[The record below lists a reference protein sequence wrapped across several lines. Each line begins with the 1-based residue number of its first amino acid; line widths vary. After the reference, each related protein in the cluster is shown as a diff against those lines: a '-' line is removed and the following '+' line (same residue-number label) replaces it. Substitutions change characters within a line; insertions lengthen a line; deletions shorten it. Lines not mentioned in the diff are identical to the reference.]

1 MENKDHLSKEG
12 LSDLLRLIY
21 TYEGKG
27 KYRKRSLNEVL
38 SIVSDKE
45 AYFSA
50 LATKNAE
57 VVDLTE
63 I

>member
-1 MENKDHLSKEG
+1 MENKEHLTKEG
-12 LSDLLRLIY
+12 LSDLIRLIY

-27 KYRKRSLNEVL
+27 KYRKRSLDEVL
-38 SIVSDKE
+38 AIVNDKE
-45 AYFSA
+45 AYFSS
-50 LATKNAE
+50 LATKNE